1 MDNPD
6 IKSAVEQI
14 SARGTT
20 YKRFYDYY
28 AGEHTLNFSSEKFK
42 NKFGRQL
49 QHLKENLCRTVVR
62 APASR
67 LEAIGFTAGKE
78 EIQKIAW
85 EIWKRNQLPRNS
97 GKVHRESFKTGD
109 AYVIVWPDPLTGKAK
124 VYPQMAGSM
133 TVWRNADTGEIEK
146 AAKIWIGG

>member
-6 IKSAVEQI
+6 IKLAVEQL
-14 SARGTT
+14 SGRGNT

-28 AGEHTLNFSSEKFK
+28 AGEHTLNFSSEKFR
-42 NKFGRQL
+42 NKFGKQL
-49 QHLKENLCRTVVR
+49 QTLKENLCRTVVR

-67 LEAIGFTAGKE
+67 LEAIGFTAGNE
-78 EIQKIAW
+78 DIQKNAW

-109 AYVIVWPDPLTGKAK
+109 AYVIVWPDPQGKQ
-124 VYPQMAGSM
+124 VRIYPQLAGSM
-133 TVWRNADTGEIEK
+133 TRIS
-146 AAKIWIGG
+146 